1 MSQCFQDPIEKDLY
15 LANVKALTA
24 NYPHVPEERRDEL
37 AWKTIELYRAR
48 LQPVIPQDDDGPTD
62 ADMCGKIV
70 HPEINNQPT
79 TTEETSDDPS
89 V

>member
-15 LANVKALTA
+15 LANVRALIT
-24 NYPHVPEERRDEL
+24 NYPHMPEEKRDEL
-37 AWKTIELYRAR
+37 SWKAVELYRAR

-62 ADMCGKIV
+62 ADMCGETV

-79 TTEETSDDPS
+79 TTTTTTTEETK
-89 V
+89 